1 MEDKEYI
8 HKEVEPW
15 GNGKVKSENGK
26 LSTPSVATLLVSSSP
41 DVKLGS
47 LTLIRHKMTSSHFS
61 KGLIRPVSGGQSM
74 QKTDLRSLM
83 SKGE

>member
-1 MEDKEYI
+1 MYHNDVLVVLQAQEVDIDKR
-8 HKEVEPW
+8 KT
-15 GNGKVKSENGK
+15 ENGK

-61 KGLIRPVSGGQSM
+61 KGLFRPVSGGQSKR
-74 QKTDLRSLM
+74 KTEKTAKRD
-83 SKGE
+83 